1 MDGKRSQNPLSINTA
16 FRLSIANPNL
26 VCHARTGA
34 ITVVLCS
41 RSCAYCA
48 SDKHILVLLITRE
61 EVCQWPR
68 DMFMHTMM
76 AWKGEENKRGEEAS

>member
-1 MDGKRSQNPLSINTA
+1 MGGKDHKTLCPINTV
-16 FRLSIANPNL
+16 FRLPIAKPNL
-26 VCHARTGA
+26 VCHTRTGA

-48 SDKHILVLLITRE
+48 SDKHILVPLITRE

-76 AWKGEENKRGEEAS
+76 AWKGGENERGEEAS